1 MYMYIYKL
9 ICAISTIL
17 NLITS
22 IIVCNALNQE
32 MNIFEIKPQ
41 KCIHVHVHILLHVPS
56 KVYGLTVDYF
66 VLFPSF
72 HRLVHI
78 GNG

>member
-1 MYMYIYKL
+1 MYIHKL

-22 IIVCNALNQE
+22 IFVRNPLNQE
-32 MNIFEIKPQ
+32 MNIIEIKAQ
-41 KCIHVHVHILLHVPS
+41 KCIHVHVHILLQ
-56 KVYGLTVDYF
+56 VYGLTVHYF
-66 VLFPSF
+66 VYFASF